1 MNCTHGLPAMHHLS
15 AGDRCPWC
23 GHTIAAAEVTHPQA
37 AGRVEATPSASPA
50 KIAEPTPT
58 ATPHPTL
65 LVLGHHTPSGM
76 GLPGNTS
83 GSALHSLVVAGAPQ
97 GVGIRAASS
106 PAATSTP
113 AASFPTETPRPSAV
127 VGSAADEGG
136 LVQSVRGGYAADMAP
151 QHGAPAPASPP
162 ALARLTDPETSHLAA
177 SMPRATRLVYLAI
190 VEALVEHGPSTDH
203 DLARYVSAKLERSV
217 GQTSVGVRRHATRN
231 MNADPIRPRHAIRV
245 EL

>member
-1 MNCTHGLPAMHHLS
+1 MHHLG

-23 GHTIAAAEVTHPQA
+23 GHTIAAADLTHPQA

-50 KIAEPTPT
+50 KIAEPTP
-58 ATPHPTL
+58 APTPHPSP
-65 LVLGHHTPSGM
+65 VLGHHTPSGM

-106 PAATSTP
+106 PAATSASGFDSRRADSAMSSGSTP
-113 AASFPTETPRPSAV
+113 DLSGAGNGLPTTEVAPRTV
-127 VGSAADEGG
+127 
-136 LVQSVRGGYAADMAP
+136 L
-151 QHGAPAPASPP
+151 PA
-162 ALARLTDPETSHLAA
+162 ARLTDPDTSYLAA

-190 VEALVEHGPSTDH
+190 VEALVEHGPLTDH

-217 GQTSVGVRRHATRN
+217 GQTSVGVRRGELRDQYGWVQDSGHKGTTPTGAK
-231 MNADPIRPRHAIRV
+231 AIRWGLTDLGRQQAGV
-245 EL
+245 AA